1 MTTTQALSS
10 SQLRELRSELE
21 QELAWLLRSLT
32 DKRSNTS
39 GSSNDPSTAPS
50 ERDEMEQ
57 LLRDRAQNR
66 LAGILAALRRLDTSA
81 YGECV
86 SCRRPIPFGRLVVM
100 PDATHCITC
109 GGHGARLQA
118 HDTPLNAR

>member
-1 MTTTQALSS
+1 MTTNRALSS

-32 DKRSNTS
+32 NKRSTS
-39 GSSNDPSTAPS
+39 ADSSSDPSAAAS

-57 LLRDRAQNR
+57 MLRDRAQSR
-66 LAGILAALRRLDTSA
+66 LAGILAALRRLETGA

-86 SCRRPIPFGRLVVM
+86 RCRQPIPLGRLVVM
-100 PDATHCITC
+100 PDATHCIAC
-109 GGHGARLQA
+109 GGHGAPLQA
-118 HDTPLNAR
+118 HGTPLNTR